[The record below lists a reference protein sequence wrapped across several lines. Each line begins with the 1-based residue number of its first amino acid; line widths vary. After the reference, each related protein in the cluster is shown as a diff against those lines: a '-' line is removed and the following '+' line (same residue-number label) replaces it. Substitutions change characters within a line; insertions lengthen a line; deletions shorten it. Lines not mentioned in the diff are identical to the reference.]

1 MINWSIYVFKDI
13 SFVLVIVKC
22 IIVFFYFMIIMWLLF
37 RDCVFDVNRFV
48 NISLGKLKFVIVND
62 WYWLKECRMFFELLL
77 RK

>member
-22 IIVFFYFMIIMWLLF
+22 IIVFFYVMIIMWLLF

-62 WYWLKECRMFFELLL
+62 DIG
-77 RK
+77 